1 MLIWHR
7 LFLSVPVTL
16 LVLEM
21 VTYRILTTHIHI
33 NIKYGILPPLCVT
46 KLEHMEVQSGSKLTI
61 IISFGIFIWLIKP
74 FLMIYTILWNIL
86 SLPR

>member
-16 LVLEM
+16 LIIRNGH
-21 VTYRILTTHIHI
+21 TYRILTTHIHI

-46 KLEHMEVQSGSKLTI
+46 KLEHMEVQK
-61 IISFGIFIWLIKP
+61 W
-74 FLMIYTILWNIL
+74 
-86 SLPR
+86 

>member
-21 VTYRILTTHIHI
+21 VTYRVPTTHIHI
-33 NIKYGILPPLCVT
+33 NIKYGILPPLCVI
-46 KLEHMEVQSGSKLTI
+46 KLEHMDV
-61 IISFGIFIWLIKP
+61 
-74 FLMIYTILWNIL
+74 
-86 SLPR
+86 